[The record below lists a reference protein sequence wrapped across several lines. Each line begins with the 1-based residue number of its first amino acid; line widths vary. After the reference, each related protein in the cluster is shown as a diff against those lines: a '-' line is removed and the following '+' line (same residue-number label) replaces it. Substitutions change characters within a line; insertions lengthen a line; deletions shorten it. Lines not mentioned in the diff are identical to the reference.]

1 MERKF
6 TKEEKTLLNSAHPI
20 TRWLIV
26 HYLKN
31 GKKLTKVFA
40 SNIQNMNF
48 IEGNIY
54 KIWHQKCLQ
63 EMCKIKLQHVV
74 AEVYER
80 VADPSVSVKQALSL
94 VRRYYNRKDYADKQK
109 QLTKMIIRLKELM
122 DREAKLYKE
131 CKSLF
136 EDVLIEEGTYNVDTL
151 IKSMENK
158 AKEQEALGSVDSE
171 DLLFVRQCIK
181 HVNRRREEGR
191 EPRISALI
199 EALEPRFVTNPDLY
213 DKQIDLVCATKVV
226 SDEVKT
232 VCYDFIKASVEIA
245 GVFPMKLIEFIF
257 RDNFV
262 SEKSYE
268 LLSGMSGLIISQG
281 MHPWVLSEARKL
293 ATELGL
299 FDKDVEDLTLSD
311 KHILKL
317 IEVFS

>member
-63 EMCKIKLQHVV
+63 EMRKDKLQYVV

-80 VADPSVSVKQALSL
+80 VADPDVTVKQALSL
-94 VRRYYNRKDYADKQK
+94 VRRYYNRKDYVDKQK

-131 CKSLF
+131 SKTLF
-136 EDVLIEEGTYNVDTL
+136 EDVLIKEGTYNVDTL
-151 IKSMENK
+151 IKSMENR
-158 AKEQEALGSVDSE
+158 AKEMETNSLIDIE
-171 DLLFVRQCIK
+171 DRRFAEQCIL
-181 HVNRRREEGR
+181 HVNVRRGLGR

-245 GVFPMKLIEFIF
+245 GVFPQKLIEFIF

-293 ATELGL
+293 ATNLGL
-299 FDKDVEDLTLSD
+299 FDKDIEKLTLSD